1 MFGSWKKNSRSISRV
16 LYSACAKCLSF
27 ISNKCRHLPLA
38 IYPPTS
44 GEQPYCVGIHDLATH
59 KTYGFECY
67 HPNRWAL
74 TSPFHPFHTPLP
86 PIGHPLQW
94 RGKMEKVN
102 YGGYFLLRYSA
113 LTNSFPLGNMVLCV
127 ARTFL
132 HSRGKSDKPTYY
144 FDAKIQ
150 IIFYIIFDD
159 FIVLINR
166 CL

>member
-67 HPNRWAL
+67 HSNRWAL
-74 TSPFHPFHTPLP
+74 TSPFHPYSDESERFFSVTLLCSHKQLP
-86 PIGHPLQW
+86 VRKYGALRCPDFPPFP
-94 RGKMEKVN
+94 REKRQTD
-102 YGGYFLLRYSA
+102 LLFWCKDTDNILY
-113 LTNSFPLGNMVLCV
+113 NIWWFYCI
-127 ARTFL
+127 
-132 HSRGKSDKPTYY
+132 DK
-144 FDAKIQ
+144 Q
-150 IIFYIIFDD
+150 MSIIKLNF
-159 FIVLINR
+159 N
-166 CL
+166 

>member
-59 KTYGFECY
+59 KTYGFECC

-74 TSPFHPFHTPLP
+74 TSPFHPFHA
-86 PIGHPLQW
+86 
-94 RGKMEKVN
+94 RKR
-102 YGGYFLLRYSA
+102 GGYFLLRYSA